1 MQRRDDNAFE
11 LLEALETQ
19 TPEPLRKLRESE
31 RVAIQAFTRL
41 EGSDPTNP
49 LVYEHA
55 AVGDVSRMGCRIL
68 LPAPLQVGAVYK
80 LTMDIDTIEA
90 DTLDATTIFAR
101 CVRCRL
107 INEDAYEMGMRF
119 FAPVDLDEEKQDES
133 I

>member
-1 MQRRDDNAFE
+1 MQSRDENAFE
-11 LLEALETQ
+11 LLHALESQ

-31 RVAIQAFTRL
+31 RVTIQAFTRL

-49 LVYEHA
+49 MVHEHA

-68 LPAPLQVGAVYK
+68 LPEPLQVGAVYK
-80 LTMDIDTIEA
+80 LTMDIETIEA

-119 FAPVDLDEEKQDES
+119 FTPVLFEEGKPEAKA
-133 I
+133 